1 MQAGVSVREYL
12 TGDFELDCDYVNGLL
27 EERNFGEYDH
37 GRLQALIGSYFL
49 GQRAAGI
56 RCALSLRIRTG
67 ERRFRVADVVVTAGI
82 PKEQV
87 LTCPPLLCVE
97 VLSPEDRFIRT
108 VDRADD
114 YLNMGVPEVWII
126 NPESLR
132 TYVCDSTGLHEV
144 RERVLVTKDGRVRL
158 DLDAIEQDLRD

>member
-1 MQAGVSVREYL
+1 
-12 TGDFELDCDYVNGLL
+12 
-27 EERNFGEYDH
+27 
-37 GRLQALIGSYFL
+37 
-49 GQRAAGI
+49 
-56 RCALSLRIRTG
+56 
-67 ERRFRVADVVVTAGI
+67 
-82 PKEQV
+82 
-87 LTCPPLLCVE
+87 

-132 TYVCDSTGLHEV
+132 TYVCESTGLHEV
-144 RERVLVTKDGRVRL
+144 RERVLVTKDGRVRS